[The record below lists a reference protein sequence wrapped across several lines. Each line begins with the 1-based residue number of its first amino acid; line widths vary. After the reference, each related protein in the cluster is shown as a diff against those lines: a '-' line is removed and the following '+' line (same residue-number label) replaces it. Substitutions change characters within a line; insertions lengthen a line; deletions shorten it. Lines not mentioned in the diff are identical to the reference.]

1 MANNTQIMSISCPK
15 VLVEFIEEAELSPSE
30 LFQEAVIEKK
40 HIWDNMKQ
48 EKLKL
53 IGNIE
58 RLQNLVQTY
67 ISFLELKGLND
78 EYLSW
83 KNSEK

>member
-1 MANNTQIMSISCPK
+1 MANNTQIMSVSCPK
-15 VLVEFIEEAELSPSE
+15 VLVEFLEEAELSPSE
-30 LFQEAVIEKK
+30 LFQDAIIEKK
-40 HIWDNMKQ
+40 QLWDNLNK

-58 RLQNLVQTY
+58 RLQALVQSY
-67 ISFLELKGLND
+67 ISFLELKNLNN